1 MLAQTPVA
9 ELKAERT
16 GSIQMGNGVLCVS
29 EMKVRQRSVWT
40 QKISLLNGCER
51 PKVFISYLFVDIE
64 K

>member
-1 MLAQTPVA
+1 
-9 ELKAERT
+9 
-16 GSIQMGNGVLCVS
+16 MGNGVLCVS

-40 QKISLLNGCER
+40 QKISLLNGCEG